1 MELREGAGF
10 EGPLIEGDVLIVD
23 ESRMVSNE
31 DLAIAKLEGEH
42 LLARVWRIGGRVR
55 LVPLRDRESLFARED
70 MLLGVV
76 ISQARRYVA

>member
-55 LVPLRDRESLFARED
+55 LVPLRGRESLFARED